1 MPAPTIIEPT
11 AVGIGLRARHY
22 REVVTGGPQEVAPVG
37 FLEVHS
43 ENFFAEG
50 GAARTVLEQARQQFP
65 VSLHGVGLGLGNAH
79 GLSDTHLRKLRDL
92 VQWVEPALVSEHVC
106 WTALLQAD
114 GTELAF
120 NDLLPLPY
128 TRETLDL
135 LCAHIDQLQTFL
147 GRRILIENATAYVQF
162 AADEI
167 HEIDFIAEAARRTGC
182 GVLLDV
188 NNLYVNSI
196 NHGFDAQAALA
207 RMPQGLVGEYH
218 LAGHLHTDNGLIDDH
233 GSRVPAPV
241 WDLYRA
247 ALHQLGPAPTLIE
260 WDTDVPALEVLVS
273 EARLAHDCIHA
284 DRIHAH
290 NINVCEPCHV

>member
-1 MPAPTIIEPT
+1 MSRPATLAST
-11 AVGIGLRARHY
+11 SVGIGLRARHY
-22 REVVTGGPQEVAPVG
+22 REVVAGGAQAVGPVG

-50 GAARTVLEQARQQFP
+50 GAGQQVLQQAREQFP
-65 VSLHGVGLGLGNAH
+65 ISLHGVGLGLGNAH
-79 GLSDTHLRKLRDL
+79 GLSPEHLRKLRDL
-92 VQWVEPALVSEHVC
+92 VCWAQPALVSEHVC

-135 LCAHIDQLQTFL
+135 LCTHIEQVQDWL
-147 GRRILIENATAYVQF
+147 GRRVLIENATAYVQF
-162 AADEI
+162 AASDI

-196 NHGFDAQAALA
+196 NHGFDALAALA

-218 LAGHLHTDNGLIDDH
+218 LAGHLRTDDGLIDDH
-233 GSRVPAPV
+233 GSLVVPAV
-241 WDLYRA
+241 WDLYRV
-247 ALHQLGPAPTLIE
+247 ALSQLGPSPTLIE
-260 WDTDVPALEVLVS
+260 WDTDVPALDVLVA
-273 EARLAHDCIHA
+273 EAQRAHDCMQECSREAQVCHA
-284 DRIHAH
+284 
-290 NINVCEPCHV
+290 